1 MSNRPRN
8 NRRTRLLLTG
18 GVLASMMPIAAGTA
32 GAAHAEGEPTYGGY
46 TVSAWSS
53 PIRIEV
59 FEPSLPIPV
68 DAGKAQLEFLMG
80 YSKVQADSGMSS
92 GRSSLF
98 WPGDPVGE
106 GLKTFA
112 EQLGLPS
119 TPLTAN
125 GYPVQA
131 NSQFPGDQTTQSDK
145 TIPGSI
151 SRTTSGDRTAIA
163 ETGFSPDGEVL
174 GPDAEGGAAGGAGNP
189 LSQLT
194 DQLKNLLG
202 GGLPGTT
209 RTAAPANPLGVL
221 VDVDGYVSVSRMSA
235 VDGPIVAASRSTL
248 GEVRLLG
255 GLVTL
260 GGVETSAR
268 VTSDGTKATST
279 GKATYGK
286 MAILGQQFS
295 IGPDGIEAAG
305 TTSPIPLLKDLP
317 AEALKQLGLSITV
330 PEQGRTVEGDLAK
343 SVSAGLEITID
354 TKILAPLLKALPA
367 GALAELIPAQAGPL
381 KGVIAGLSSLA
392 PKVVLTIGAAQA
404 TVDTVPPI
412 EAIPPAPAAEQPPA
426 AAAPQAPAAG
436 SVGVPP
442 VAGAPAP
449 AGAAP
454 TGGGVPVADLVDA
467 APASAGLPNLFSIP
481 GVLLIA
487 AFVAAA
493 VAGSAF
499 RRIGAA
505 ALGTGAPCAHGL
517 NSGLPD
523 LRKA

>member
-1 MSNRPRN
+1 MNR

-18 GVLASMMPIAAGTA
+18 GVLASMMPIAAGSVGT
-32 GAAHAEGEPTYGGY
+32 AHAEGDPSYGGF
-46 TVSAWSS
+46 TTSAWSS
-53 PIRIEV
+53 PIRIEI
-59 FEPSLPIPV
+59 FEPALPIPV
-68 DAGKAQLEFLMG
+68 DAGIAQLEFLLG
-80 YSKVQADSGMSS
+80 YSKVKADSGMST

-131 NSQFPGDQTTQSDK
+131 NSQFPGDQTTGADTK
-145 TIPGSI
+145 IPGSI

-163 ETGFSPDGEVL
+163 ETGFSPDGQLV
-174 GPDAEGGAAGGAGNP
+174 GPDGEGAGGGASNP

-202 GGLPGTT
+202 GGLPGVAK
-209 RTAAPANPLGVL
+209 TAAPANPLGVL
-221 VDVDGYVSVSRMSA
+221 VDVDGYVSVSRMTA
-235 VDGPIVAASRSTL
+235 VDGPIVASSRSTL

-268 VTSDGTKATST
+268 VTSDGAKATST

-286 MAILGQQFS
+286 MSILGQQFA

-317 AEALKQLGLSITV
+317 AAALKQLGLTITV
-330 PEQGRTVEGDLAK
+330 PKQGRTVEGDLAK

-381 KGVIAGLSSLA
+381 KGVVAGLSTLA
-392 PKVVLTIGAAQA
+392 PRVVITLGAAQA
-404 TVDTVPPI
+404 SVDTVPPI
-412 EAIPPAPAAEQPPA
+412 DVVAPAPVAEQPPAA

-449 AGAAP
+449 SGAAP
-454 TGGGVPVADLVDA
+454 AGGGVPVTDLVDA

-481 GVLLIA
+481 GFLLIA
-487 AFVAAA
+487 AFAAAA

-505 ALGTGAPCAHGL
+505 ALGGGAPCAHGL
-517 NSGLPD
+517 DSGLPD